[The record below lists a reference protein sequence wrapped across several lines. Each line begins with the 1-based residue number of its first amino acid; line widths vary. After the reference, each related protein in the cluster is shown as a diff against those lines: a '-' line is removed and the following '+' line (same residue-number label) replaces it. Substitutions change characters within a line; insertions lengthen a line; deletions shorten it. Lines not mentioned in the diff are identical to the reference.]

1 MTSQEQE
8 QKLKGGFEVD
18 LLSTNKA
25 LRTGL
30 FVQKQNNNQ
39 EVICLGDQ
47 ELFLLRSDRASKP
60 SSEVLFTL
68 WVV

>member
-1 MTSQEQE
+1 MSI
-8 QKLKGGFEVD
+8 
-18 LLSTNKA
+18 NWA

-30 FVQKQNNNQ
+30 FVQKQNNNE

-47 ELFLLRSDRASKP
+47 EMFLLRSDRASKP

-68 WVV
+68 WVVWQQTRFPKVIVSLP